1 MLAQKFEKKKEN
13 VWPPHT
19 RFRVIKIPKVAYKR
33 EISGYSRSCVYFA
46 LVLIMILKN

>member
-19 RFRVIKIPKVAYKR
+19 RFRN
-33 EISGYSRSCVYFA
+33 IS
-46 LVLIMILKN
+46 